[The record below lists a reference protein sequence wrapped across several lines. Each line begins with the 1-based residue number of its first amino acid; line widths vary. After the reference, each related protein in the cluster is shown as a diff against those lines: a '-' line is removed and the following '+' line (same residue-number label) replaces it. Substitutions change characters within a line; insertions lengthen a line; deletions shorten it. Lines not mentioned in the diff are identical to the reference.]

1 MTILFNNLFQLL
13 NNQFW
18 HLKGQNWKIG
28 VFEKIEIKF
37 DKTGKSSEAQYNT
50 MAGHLMWD
58 FKLIILLF

>member
-28 VFEKIEIKF
+28 IFEKIEIKF
-37 DKTGKSSEAQYNT
+37 DKIAKLSEAQ
-50 MAGHLMWD
+50 
-58 FKLIILLF
+58 